1 VAGRHAISGTIEE
14 QPGQEMGC
22 GSEFELSSH
31 RILLDLGLY
40 RVEQGSFQ
48 NDLMFGRMD
57 LTAMRDL
64 SDIGPV
70 LEKVSQRP
78 LPVSPFP
85 FRLKAGLQSARSASR
100 SSVERRRISRSIAA
114 GSEIRRRWPIKAS
127 KLNSG
132 CTDAPIPNEVQ
143 SHQCRKIPIDVLGSD
158 VVNYNFCCCF
168 SAKG

>member
-1 VAGRHAISGTIEE
+1 
-14 QPGQEMGC
+14 MGC

-70 LEKVSQRP
+70 LE
-78 LPVSPFP
+78 
-85 FRLKAGLQSARSASR
+85 
-100 SSVERRRISRSIAA
+100 
-114 GSEIRRRWPIKAS
+114 
-127 KLNSG
+127 
-132 CTDAPIPNEVQ
+132 
-143 SHQCRKIPIDVLGSD
+143 
-158 VVNYNFCCCF
+158 
-168 SAKG
+168 